1 MTSEVYVPASTK
13 CIEVVDSYFYN
24 DIHIDL
30 KSNYILNGYW
40 QSEEYFIEKILL
52 EKLSPSDEVLERLRN
67 TPLINTNTISIHI
80 RRTDYVTSG
89 GFHPVQSL
97 QYYESAI
104 KEIGDYDYL
113 FVFF

>member
-40 QSEEYFIEKILL
+40 SEEYFIEIEDIRKSYLL
-52 EKLSPSDEVLERLRN
+52 AMR
-67 TPLINTNTISIHI
+67 
-80 RRTDYVTSG
+80 Y
-89 GFHPVQSL
+89 
-97 QYYESAI
+97 
-104 KEIGDYDYL
+104 
-113 FVFF
+113 